1 MVSMIAEKYFKVDDI
16 APMLKSLSGDT
27 TCPIHIAAELDQ
39 IAESTPSVLAVEVRY
54 GVWTDNGKNI
64 YGQNLTQCSVC
75 HSNSIEGGRF
85 CRCCGALM
93 KN

>member
-1 MVSMIAEKYFKVDDI
+1 MVAEKYIKVDDI
-16 APMLKSLSGDT
+16 IQAVKALNN
-27 TCPIHIAAELDQ
+27 
-39 IAESTPSVLAVEVRY
+39 ESSIRISVVEAIEVVR
-54 GVWTDNGKNI
+54 GVWLDAGKNI
-64 YGQNLTQCSVC
+64 HGQNLTNCSVC

>member
-1 MVSMIAEKYFKVDDI
+1 MLTEKYVKLDDLMPALKELSNGPIGGSLRISVVD
-16 APMLKSLSGDT
+16 
-27 TCPIHIAAELDQ
+27 
-39 IAESTPSVLAVEVRY
+39 AVEVRY
-54 GVWTDNGKNI
+54 GIWTDAGKNM

-93 KN
+93 KQ

>member
-1 MVSMIAEKYFKVDDI
+1 MVAEKYIKLDDLIPAVKALSKDSSIRIPVVD
-16 APMLKSLSGDT
+16 
-27 TCPIHIAAELDQ
+27 
-39 IAESTPSVLAVEVRY
+39 AVEVRY
-54 GVWTDNGKNI
+54 GIWTDNGKNM

>member
-1 MVSMIAEKYFKVDDI
+1 MVAEKYFKVDDI
-16 APMLKSLSGDT
+16 VPMLKSLSEDT

-39 IAESTPSVLAVEVRY
+39 ITEGLPTVWAAEVRY
-54 GVWTDNGKNI
+54 GVWTDGGKNM
-64 YGQNLTQCSVC
+64 YGQNLTQCSIC